1 MHVKKYG
8 KTREELLEHGWDNPF
23 LHAQASIGKA
33 LNGGPICSSMDVL
46 ENVAVESLSRSLM
59 SEDEDEIPHETLER
73 RFSKRCQRL
82 VDALEESASQHLYAT
97 PVNVIRRVE
106 HCLRDHDVPP
116 HYIAAVIGIKCAD
129 NLEWIFN
136 EYLSELIDAAR
147 YAAHIT
153 DPDAE

>member
-1 MHVKKYG
+1 MHVKKHW

-46 ENVAVESLSRSLM
+46 EDRAVENLSCALM
-59 SEDEDEIPHETLER
+59 SEDEGEISHEALER
-73 RFSKRCQRL
+73 RFSKLCQRL
-82 VDALEESASQHLYAT
+82 ADALEESAAQHLYAN

-106 HCLRDHDVPP
+106 HCLHEHGVPP